1 MVVKG
6 VVTEIDVLVVE
17 IGGKVTAEEVTVNE
31 LDLDKDTESELAFDV
46 EPIKIDMDEVDTL
59 VAEDEVVDKAY
70 RVDANHEG
78 VTVDEAVTLV
88 GAVTVLGAVAVGEA
102 VTVVGAVAVGEAV
115 AGII

>member
-31 LDLDKDTESELAFDV
+31 LDLDKDTETELAF
-46 EPIKIDMDEVDTL
+46 
-59 VAEDEVVDKAY
+59 
-70 RVDANHEG
+70 DANHEG

-88 GAVTVLGAVAVGEA
+88 GAVTV
-102 VTVVGAVAVGEAV
+102 VGAVAVGEAV

>member
-1 MVVKG
+1 
-6 VVTEIDVLVVE
+6 
-17 IGGKVTAEEVTVNE
+17 
-31 LDLDKDTESELAFDV
+31 
-46 EPIKIDMDEVDTL
+46 MDEVDTL

-88 GAVTVLGAVAVGEA
+88 GAVTV
-102 VTVVGAVAVGEAV
+102 VGAVAVGEAV